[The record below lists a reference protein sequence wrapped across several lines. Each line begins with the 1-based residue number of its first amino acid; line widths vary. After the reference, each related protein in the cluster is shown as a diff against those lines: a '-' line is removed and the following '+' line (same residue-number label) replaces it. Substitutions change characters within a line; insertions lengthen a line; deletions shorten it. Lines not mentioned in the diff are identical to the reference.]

1 MKKRWHIGQ
10 FLKMNFNGNQY
21 TGGKIKYG
29 EALSNSFKKASG
41 WINVIGMGISLVQCS
56 TADNIDDRIKYGADV
71 IVGGVGF
78 VPGGTCISAF
88 WFLGGRELVFYNE
101 TIMTEMMQYGINP
114 GYMEYQPFK

>member
-1 MKKRWHIGQ
+1 
-10 FLKMNFNGNQY
+10 MNFNGNQY

-71 IVGGVGF
+71 LVLCQEVHVLVRFGF
-78 VPGGTCISAF
+78 WEVESLF
-88 WFLGGRELVFYNE
+88 S
-101 TIMTEMMQYGINP
+101 IMEP
-114 GYMEYQPFK
+114 